1 MKVIKISQKSGKEAY
16 VQKVSVS
23 LYGLDAVYPDMLEDQ
38 AEWKADIS
46 FNIAWDARSWG
57 IKNIYVTPVGVVH
70 LNVSLTSDDG
80 ARSNDVMISFEP
92 SKIQQNPLTSD
103 SITVGD
109 IDLWLNPD
117 LTPNY
122 EKSTIDIYGPTR
134 GM

>member
-1 MKVIKISQKSGKEAY
+1 MKVIKISQKSEKEAY

-38 AEWKADIS
+38 VEWEADIS